1 MKFRFVKAWTGHF
14 PVAWMCRRL
23 GISTSGYYASLNRE
37 ESEHARRDRQ
47 LAVKIRALHH
57 ASDGV
62 YGSPR
67 IYRDLKADGEKVARK
82 RVARVMRENGL
93 SGELP
98 KRSRRTTDSNHKLPV
113 AENLV
118 ARNFNPEAPN
128 KLWAADI
135 SYVHTWEGWL
145 YIAVVLDLF
154 SRRVVGWAA
163 ADHMRTELVLKALKM
178 ALGER
183 CPGPGVVYHSDRG
196 SQYASDDSQK
206 LIEANGMVC
215 SMSRKGDCWDN
226 AVVESFFATLKKELI
241 YRHSWPSRRLAIEAI
256 GRYIERFYNSRRRH
270 SSLGYVSPMEYELC
284 ASSKLLAA

>member
-1 MKFRFVKAWTGHF
+1 MKFRFVNAWTGHF

-23 GISTSGYYASLNRE
+23 GISTSGYYASLKRSE
-37 ESEHARRDRQ
+37 PEHARRDRQ
-47 LAVKIRALHH
+47 LAVKIRALHE
-57 ASDGV
+57 ASNGV

-67 IYRDLKADGEKVARK
+67 IFRDLKAEGERVGRK

-118 ARNFNPEAPN
+118 ARDFNPTTPN
-128 KLWAADI
+128 KTWATDI
-135 SYVHTWEGWL
+135 TYVRTWEGWL
-145 YIAVVLDLF
+145 YVAVVLDLF

-163 ADHMRTELVLKALKM
+163 ADHMRTELVLDALRM
-178 ALGER
+178 ALRER
-183 CPGPGVVYHSDRG
+183 QPGPGIVYHSDRG
-196 SQYASDDSQK
+196 SQYASDESQK
-206 LIEANGMVC
+206 LLETNGMIC

-241 YRHSWPSRRLAIEAI
+241 YRHSWPTRARAIKAI
-256 GRYIERFYNSRRRH
+256 GEYLDRFYNSRRRH
-270 SSLGYVSPMEYELC
+270 SSLGYVSPMEYELH
-284 ASSKLLAA
+284 ASIMLFAA